1 MPFFHSQS
9 RSELRQAYVDAWRKR
24 RERLPTEPV
33 EAQIADVI
41 ELHPEYHAR
50 LEGDAQSLEHDFSP
64 EGGESNPFLHMG
76 LHLAVRDQVA
86 TDRPPGIR
94 AAYATLAARHS
105 SPHDAEHILIE
116 YLAEALWNAQRS
128 GTAPDEVAYLDRIRS
143 HPR

>member
-24 RERLPTEPV
+24 RERQPSEPV

-50 LEGDAQSLEHDFSP
+50 LEGDALVPGARFLAGGRRIQSLPAHGP
-64 EGGESNPFLHMG
+64 APRGP
-76 LHLAVRDQVA
+76 
-86 TDRPPGIR
+86 RPARHRPASGIR
-94 AAYATLAARHS
+94 AAYAALAARHS